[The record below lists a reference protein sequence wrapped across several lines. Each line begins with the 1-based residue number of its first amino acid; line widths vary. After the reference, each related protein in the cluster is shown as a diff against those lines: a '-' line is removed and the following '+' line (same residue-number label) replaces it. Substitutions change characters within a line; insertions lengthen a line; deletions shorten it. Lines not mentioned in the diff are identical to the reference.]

1 MIRQIRTELRKQ
13 RTTGAAAALAVAAVV
28 IDVVVAATVLGGA
41 GRQGNPPL
49 GPDSLAQV
57 IAGPARALALIC
69 VLVGTLSVTG
79 EYRHRTITTTFLAVP
94 RRGRVVLAKVAGSA
108 LTGASIGMG
117 CVAASLGVAV
127 PWLRSAGVDVP
138 AGSQEVR
145 VAAGLV
151 ASLALYGALGAAVGA
166 LVRHQ
171 TAAAAGALAWLLA
184 GEEVLAAVLA
194 PAAFVH
200 WLPVHAGAALVAPP
214 GTAGSSFWAAATAL
228 AGTVA
233 ALGVAGAQ
241 LMRRRDV
248 T

>member
-1 MIRQIRTELRKQ
+1 MAAVELRDLTPPQ
-13 RTTGAAAALAVAAVV
+13 QGRA
-28 IDVVVAATVLGGA
+28 
-41 GRQGNPPL
+41 RQG
-49 GPDSLAQV
+49 
-57 IAGPARALALIC
+57 
-69 VLVGTLSVTG
+69 
-79 EYRHRTITTTFLAVP
+79 
-94 RRGRVVLAKVAGSA
+94 GRVGAD
-108 LTGASIGMG
+108 GASIGMG

-127 PWLRSAGVDVP
+127 AWLRSAGVDVP

-151 ASLALYGALGAAVGA
+151 ASLALYGALGVAVGA

-171 TAAAAGALAWLLA
+171 TPAAAAGALAWLLA
-184 GEEVLAAVLA
+184 GEEVPAAVFA
-194 PAAFVH
+194 PAAFVD

-214 GTAGSSFWAAATAL
+214 GTAGSSLWVAATAL

-241 LMRRRDV
+241 LMRRRNV